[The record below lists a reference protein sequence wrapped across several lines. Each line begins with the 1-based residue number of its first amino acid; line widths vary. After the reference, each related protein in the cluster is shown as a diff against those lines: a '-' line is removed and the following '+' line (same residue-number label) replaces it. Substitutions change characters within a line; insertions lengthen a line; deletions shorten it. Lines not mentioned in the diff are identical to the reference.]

1 MNKEFIARVG
11 KSLAKLHT
19 SFPHVVCSVPA
30 TLVWAEAFSDVP
42 IEEIEQAVREYIRGE
57 TKTPTP
63 ADIRLRAK
71 DNIEAKRKAANSVKI
86 RGVTYHTNPPD
97 FEKEARDRESARRW
111 LERHRDQV
119 PTSAKPVQPTPE
131 QIRQDRENIKQKI
144 EQFRQQMGLSKGAE

>member
-1 MNKEFIARVG
+1 MNTKDAERIANCIAQCG
-11 KSLAKLHT
+11 ILYNNMNTTPQAQALWCGLLDGIDT
-19 SFPHVVCSVPA
+19 DEICQ
-30 TLVWAEAFSDVP
+30 AFL
-42 IEEIEQAVREYIRGE
+42 EWCRGE
-57 TKTPTP
+57 KYPPTP

-71 DNIEAKRKAANSVKI
+71 DNIEAKKKAANSVKI

-111 LERHRDQV
+111 LERHRDQI
-119 PTSAKPVQPTPE
+119 PATAKPVQPTPE

>member
-1 MNKEFIARVG
+1 MDNNFLCRVG
-11 KSLAKLHT
+11 VCLGKLHISYPYLT
-19 SFPHVVCSVPA
+19 CSEEA
-30 TLVWAEAFSDVP
+30 ALVWAEAFSDVP

-119 PTSAKPVQPTPE
+119 PASAKPVQPTPE